1 MMNRIFTIVQRAGAA
16 SSRAVLAVLILLVL
30 TFGACA
36 PLLDPGPPPTRIQL
50 HPAMP
55 PKAEKTVNKQL
66 TVAMP
71 MAERDI
77 DSDGIALLFNGREV
91 RYLSGVRWTSR
102 TPKMVQR
109 DIVEALSYSGGLHGV
124 AGEVS
129 GISADIKLEIYIRQ
143 FCLRYDVPDAP
154 PTAWFSASFKLI
166 DQKNGRLV
174 ASTVVEATAPASGTD
189 TLSLV
194 AASEEALGKGLGE
207 LTDWVLASVK
217 K

>member
-1 MMNRIFTIVQRAGAA
+1 MNSIFSHARAA
-16 SSRAVLAVLILLVL
+16 LAVLVLLSL
-30 TFGACA
+30 GACA
-36 PLLDPGPPPTRIQL
+36 PLLDSGPPPTRIQL

-55 PKAEKTVNKQL
+55 PKAEKSINRQL

-71 MAERDI
+71 QAERDI

-102 TPKMVQR
+102 APRMVQR
-109 DIVEALSYSGGLHGV
+109 DIVEALTYSEGLHGV
-124 AGEVS
+124 ADEAS
-129 GISADIKLEIYIRQ
+129 GISADVRLEVYIRQ
-143 FCLRYDVPDAP
+143 FCLRYDVQDAP

-166 DQKNGRLV
+166 DQRNGRLLG
-174 ASTVVEATAPASGTD
+174 SKVVETTAPASGTD

-194 AASEEALGKGLGE
+194 VACEDAFGRALAE
-207 LTDWVLASVK
+207 LTDWVLVSMK